1 MQISIEL
8 AGILGIILT
17 LIAQGFYIA
26 FTMGKFSEKL
36 IELEK
41 KQDKH
46 NNLIERTVRVEDSTK
61 SLHKRVDSIEENCH
75 QVMRNRMGK

>member
-61 SLHKRVDSIEENCH
+61 SLHKRVDMMEENCH